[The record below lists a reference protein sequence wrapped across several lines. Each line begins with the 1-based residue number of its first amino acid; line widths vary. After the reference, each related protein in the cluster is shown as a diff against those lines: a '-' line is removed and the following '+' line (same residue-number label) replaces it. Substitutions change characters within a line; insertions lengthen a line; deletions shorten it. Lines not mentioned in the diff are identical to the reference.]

1 MKTAPH
7 IDSLNDK
14 NLESA
19 AESLKV
25 LGHPDR
31 LRIIGFLNKEG
42 EAPVH
47 SIEDFLGL
55 SQPHTSTHL
64 SCLRRV
70 GLLSAERRGK
80 EVWYSLADE
89 RSLDVLRCMAQKN

>member
-1 MKTAPH
+1 MKTAAH
-7 IDSLNDK
+7 IDNINDHS
-14 NLESA
+14 LESA

-47 SIEDFLGL
+47 SIEDYLGL

-70 GLLSAERRGK
+70 GLLNAERRGK
-80 EVWYSLADE
+80 EVWYSISDE
-89 RSLDVLRCMAQKN
+89 RSLGVLRCMAQKN